1 MHKKIKKWLIYSGL
15 LILVGLA
22 GGVGYKIMEQGTKE
36 ESVQIETYRTDS
48 VSEGFKT
55 IAENQ
60 YLELLFEEATAQIAL
75 KDKVTKKM
83 WYSNPQNLEEDALVS
98 KSNKGKLK
106 AQLTL
111 VANSPKGDLIEMNSY
126 DYSVAYG
133 QFKYTP
139 IENGVEVAYTL
150 GEQEGIYCLPQIIS
164 EERMMTKIL
173 DLMEDGP
180 DKKAIINGYKKL
192 DLQTISDD
200 KEKQELL
207 DKYPQL
213 ESVVLYTLR
222 DKQPDFRLEQMSKA
236 ILSVGYTFEDLA
248 ADEEENGLPGK
259 EQSAKFIVPIRY
271 ILDEKDLVVT
281 VPMEEVK
288 GTRGYPIT
296 NIRVLEYFG
305 AADMKTT
312 GYMMVPDGSGAL
324 IQFNNGKTNMPSYV
338 GKVYGEDLSI
348 EKVEQIGNAEQ
359 IYFPV
364 YGMKFEDGAFIA
376 IAQKGEAVAS
386 VQADIA
392 GKVNAYNNVYYDF
405 NVTPNQKMRMPAKS
419 GDTVISVYQNRRI
432 EEDLQIRYA
441 FMEEENPTYVHMANT
456 YRNYLTTQGILK
468 PQEIKQTPFVVEY
481 IGAIDRKQHMVGIP
495 YIGLEPLTTYEQA
508 KYISNQLVEDGV
520 RGLAIRYTGMAN
532 EGIYHTLPIKIKPTS
547 VLGGRRDFKAL
558 QSFSQVHQITIYPE
572 FDTQYVHENQLL
584 DGFSTYLDSARLITK
599 RMSKKVPYNSA
610 TYVVDEYKNKSAV
623 ATPAFALE
631 TAHKLADS
639 LVKNKLTGLSV
650 SNLGK
655 ELSSDFN
662 AKKTVDRQQ
671 SLKVSQ
677 AQLEAFTKRD
687 LDVMVSGGNVY
698 SLPYASI
705 VTDVPNESNGY
716 NLLDSSIPF
725 MQIVLHGTMP
735 YTSSAINLA
744 KDYKHMVL
752 KNVEVGAGLYY
763 TWTYADN
770 AVTKDTY
777 YSKYYATHYRGW
789 IDEAVALYKRVEE
802 DLGDT
807 YNQKIID
814 HKEVAKGVVVVTYE
828 KGKKVIVNYTE
839 HTVNIEGVEVKAED
853 YTVVQGGVK

>member
-22 GGVGYKIMEQGTKE
+22 GGVGYKIMEKGTKQ
-36 ESVQIETYRTDS
+36 ESIQIETYRADS

-55 IAENQ
+55 IAENE
-60 YLELLFEEATAQIAL
+60 YIELLFEEATTQIAL
-75 KDKVTKKM
+75 KDKMTKKV
-83 WYSNPQNLEEDALVS
+83 WYSNPQNLEEDAIVS

-111 VANSPKGDLIEMNSY
+111 LANSPKGDLIEMNSY

-139 IENGVEVAYTL
+139 IESGIEVAYTL
-150 GEQEGIYCLPQIIS
+150 GKQEGIYCLPQVIS

-173 DLMEDGP
+173 DLMEDGQ
-180 DKKAIINGYKKL
+180 DKKAIINGYKKI
-192 DLQTISDD
+192 DLKSINNA

-207 DKYPQL
+207 GKYPRL
-213 ESVVLYTLR
+213 ENTVLYTLR

-248 ADEEENGLPGK
+248 ADEEENGLPSK

-271 ILDEKDLVVT
+271 TLDGKDLIVT
-281 VPMEEVK
+281 VPMEDVK
-288 GTRGYPIT
+288 GTQGYPIT
-296 NIRVLEYFG
+296 NIRLLEYFG
-305 AADMKTT
+305 AADMKME

-338 GKVYGEDLSI
+338 GKVYGDDLSI
-348 EKVEQIGNAEQ
+348 EKVEQIGNTEQ

-364 YGMKFEDGAFIA
+364 YGMKFEDGAFIG
-376 IAQKGEAVAS
+376 IAQKGEGVAS

-392 GKVNAYNNVYYDF
+392 GKVNAYNNAYYDF

-419 GDTVISVYQNRRI
+419 GDTVISIYQNRRI
-432 EEDLQIRYA
+432 EEDLQVRYS
-441 FMEEENPTYVHMANT
+441 FIEEENPTYVHMANR
-456 YRNYLTTQGILK
+456 YRDYLATKGMLK
-468 PQEIKQTPFVVEY
+468 QQEIKNTPFVVEY
-481 IGAIDRKQHMVGIP
+481 IGAIDKKQHIMGIP
-495 YIGLEPLTTYEQA
+495 YIGLEPLTTYNQA
-508 KYISNQLVEDGV
+508 QDISNQLVEAGV
-520 RGLAIRYTGMAN
+520 KGLAIRYTGMAN
-532 EGIYHTLPIKIKPTS
+532 KGVYHTLPRRIRLEST
-547 VLGGRRDFKAL
+547 LGSKKDFKAL
-558 QSFSQVHQITIYPE
+558 QSFSQVNHISIYPE
-572 FDTQYVHENQLL
+572 FDTQYVHENKLM
-584 DGFSTYLDSARLITK
+584 DGFSTYLDSSRLITK
-599 RMSKKVPYNSA
+599 QMSKKRPYNSA
-610 TYVVDEYKNKSAV
+610 TYVVDEYKSKSAV
-623 ATPAFALE
+623 ASPEFALE
-631 TAHKLADS
+631 TANQLGDS
-639 LVKNKLTGLSV
+639 LVKNNFMGVSV

-671 SLKVSQ
+671 SVKVSQ

-687 LDVMVSGGNVY
+687 LNVMVSGGNVY
-698 SLPYASI
+698 SLPYATLL
-705 VTDVPNESNGY
+705 TDVPNESNGY

-725 MQIVLHGTMP
+725 MQIVLHGTIP

-744 KDYKHMVL
+744 KDYKHMLL

-763 TWTYADN
+763 TWIYADN

-777 YSKYYATHYRGW
+777 YSKYYATHYKGW
-789 IDEAVALYKRVEE
+789 IDEAITLYKKVEE

-828 KGKKVIVNYTE
+828 KGKKVIVNYTDYA
-839 HTVNIEGVEVKAED
+839 VNVEGVEVKAED
-853 YTVVQGGVK
+853 YTVVQGGAK